1 MITVPPCLMFTSPV
15 RSVLPLLACVAFIGS
30 GATCSAA
37 SNEAASPDAN
47 TPADT
52 LLATVDTV
60 QGPSRIAPTDTL
72 QLRLRGM
79 VGPNGC
85 YSLVRIE
92 KDRTP
97 ERVILR
103 PIVRHSGQSMCT
115 MAVVSLDETIALAPP
130 FRRGQF
136 RIVVPQTDRPKV
148 RRTIQV
154 ESPAG
159 DG

>member
-1 MITVPPCLMFTSPV
+1 MIPM
-15 RSVLPLLACVAFIGS
+15 LLCAVIAGG

-37 SNEAASPDAN
+37 SDVAPSPSAPE
-47 TPADT
+47 TPTDT

-60 QGPSRIAPTDTL
+60 QAPARLATTDTL
-72 QLRLRGM
+72 RLRLRGM

-130 FRRGQF
+130 FRKGQF